1 MAPQMG
7 KREGKFN
14 LYFIILYCENMI
26 LNLQKKNPMI
36 PFSQF
41 LLHFQQSIWK
51 EITISISSWAENNKT
66 YVSSPEK
73 QLKLKNKPAS
83 TEILYRKSWHEVCMW
98 QRGQPFSLLQNNLPR
113 TNRALPE
120 LWCCLT
126 TDSLLPLFPL
136 SLKFILEQR
145 IT

>member
-1 MAPQMG
+1 
-7 KREGKFN
+7 
-14 LYFIILYCENMI
+14 
-26 LNLQKKNPMI
+26 MI

-98 QRGQPFSLLQNNLPR
+98 QRATFLTAAEQSAKNKQGITWTVMLSD
-113 TNRALPE
+113 NR
-120 LWCCLT
+120 
-126 TDSLLPLFPL
+126 
-136 SLKFILEQR
+136 
-145 IT
+145 